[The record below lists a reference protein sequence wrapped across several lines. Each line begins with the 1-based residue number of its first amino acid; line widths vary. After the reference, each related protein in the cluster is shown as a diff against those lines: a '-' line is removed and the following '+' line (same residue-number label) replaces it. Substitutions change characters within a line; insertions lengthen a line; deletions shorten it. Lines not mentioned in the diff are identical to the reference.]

1 MAGPSNWQNNQTP
14 FLPSPLYPAQQSTEQ
29 QQNFR
34 QNDVHEPQPQTT
46 APSLLPLRPLQPS
59 PYPSMGYP
67 IYPHPKNRN
76 STQFEQSEQDKSDN
90 RRTRISRA
98 CDACRRKKIKC
109 DTNGAGNTCKNCKS
123 SKLECTYNDS
133 AKKRGPPKGYIE
145 VLENRLKRME
155 QILGNLTD
163 DEKSPATKAAK
174 SMKKR
179 KNDNASTEANNDH
192 GDDMSQTKQV
202 TPESSIAAAAPVAE
216 NKVTIATA
224 GAVSEKPLA
233 VELSSLST
241 EMRTRYIGDMSPL
254 PFLAQK
260 INFEDARIASQI
272 GVKIRR
278 FGQSLVLYEKADTS
292 GKNANQKLLESL
304 GMLKPGETIKS
315 LNDWIYKVAGVDKAT
330 SDSLMKIYFAYIHPG
345 LPVVNKLLFLKQY
358 RGEIGEYPSA
368 PLLNAIFGAAV
379 RYIETCKLFGDKVP
393 LDHEIETKE
402 GWSEKLFENLLI
414 YLKGRYSPCIST
426 VQAMVIAQS
435 HRASLD
441 EKMTSGWLLNSAA
454 IRMAQDLGLHRQS
467 ENWDIPTSEKETRK
481 RVWWSVYIMDKW
493 SAAATGR
500 PQTIFD
506 EDCDETYPN
515 ESADWEEVMDV
526 PSKDSDDHGPRY
538 PSLDKSVA
546 QKAKNENIPIYQPF
560 VQLVKLSEILG
571 RLLQGLYTPLAKK
584 HSEKHGSDAVVTYL
598 DNALSE
604 WRAALPPALQIS
616 SFNVRRLDSH
626 GRTPLLSMSG
636 LMYLSYCTLLILLH
650 RPFIEKDGSQ
660 KTRSS
665 QSSLSICT
673 SAATRC
679 VDIAEKM
686 HYRDF
691 LLVSWNFAIYPVF
704 TASLIHIYNATNPD
718 NIVSDIAKT
727 NLAKACAVIKRLSK
741 LSIGAAQLYDVLRQL
756 TRIREISIDK
766 SVFDDD
772 DDDRATR
779 DRSACLDNRCSARK
793 AFNAKL
799 KKDAK
804 VLEDNNNNSF
814 DSAGRSFDVDRG
826 NNISQNS
833 AKSHLNA
840 RASSTEIA
848 SPSLTIVSDPD
859 MHNSPNSTPSSTN
872 NGDWINGL
880 YSSLQND
887 TIDQVNAQQQQIQQQ
902 QQQQQQQLDQNQRH
916 YQQLQQQ
923 LQQQQQLSHVSN
935 NYQESNNYQDPEPY
949 SLRQFGLATEST
961 SAPINNNNQAFNFQ
975 PSYQV
980 NANINGNMLPFMPP
994 MNPSDSFLFGLADNG
1009 FSAPVNSQPTIT
1021 AYEAV
1026 PNTNTNNVT
1035 INTNNT
1041 NNTPTTNSFTTQS
1054 SPATTSNN
1062 LLDQT
1067 IFRNRPDNPFW
1078 AVPSSIEL
1086 DDWTAYLLPQQST
1099 SNVQVTSQ
1107 ASWNPTAQGWM

>member
-1 MAGPSNWQNNQTP
+1 
-14 FLPSPLYPAQQSTEQ
+14 
-29 QQNFR
+29 
-34 QNDVHEPQPQTT
+34 
-46 APSLLPLRPLQPS
+46 
-59 PYPSMGYP
+59 
-67 IYPHPKNRN
+67 
-76 STQFEQSEQDKSDN
+76 
-90 RRTRISRA
+90 
-98 CDACRRKKIKC
+98 
-109 DTNGAGNTCKNCKS
+109 
-123 SKLECTYNDS
+123 
-133 AKKRGPPKGYIE
+133 
-145 VLENRLKRME
+145 ME

-163 DEKSPATKAAK
+163 DEKAPITKAAK
-174 SMKKR
+174 STKKR
-179 KNDNASTEANNDH
+179 KSDDASTEASNERDH
-192 GDDMSQTKQV
+192 DMSQTKQV
-202 TPESSIAAAAPVAE
+202 TPESSVVAAAPVAE
-216 NKVTIATA
+216 NKVTAATT
-224 GAVSEKPLA
+224 GAATENPLA

-315 LNDWIYKVAGVDKAT
+315 LNDWIYKVTGVDKTT

-393 LDHEIETKE
+393 LDHEIETKD

-506 EDCDETYPN
+506 EDCDEAYPN

-526 PSKDSDDHGPRY
+526 PSQGSDDQGPRY
-538 PSLDKSVA
+538 PSLDKNVA
-546 QKAKNENIPIYQPF
+546 QKAKSENIPIYQPF

-718 NIVSDIAKT
+718 SIVSDIAKT
-727 NLAKACAVIKRLSK
+727 NLAKACTVIKRLSK

-756 TRIREISIDK
+756 TSIREISIDQ

-772 DDDRATR
+772 DDDATR
-779 DRSACLDNRCSARK
+779 DRAACLANKCSTRK
-793 AFNAKL
+793 AFNVRP
-799 KKDAK
+799 KKDTK
-804 VLEDNNNNSF
+804 SLEDSNNNNNTS
-814 DSAGRSFDVDRG
+814 DSAGRLSDVGRG
-826 NNISQNS
+826 STVNQSS
-833 AKSHLNA
+833 AKSRLDNV
-840 RASSTEIA
+840 ASSTEIA

-859 MHNSPNSTPSSTN
+859 MHSSPNSTPSSTS

-880 YSSLQND
+880 YSSMQND
-887 TIDQVNAQQQQIQQQ
+887 TMDQVSHQQQQHQHIQQQ
-902 QQQQQQQLDQNQRH
+902 QQMDQNQMQF
-916 YQQLQQQ
+916 QQLQQQ
-923 LQQQQQLSHVSN
+923 LQQQQQLLRVSN
-935 NYQESNNYQDPEPY
+935 SYQDSEPY
-949 SLRQFGLATEST
+949 SLRQFGLATESMF
-961 SAPINNNNQAFNFQ
+961 AHLNNNNQALNVQ
-975 PSYQV
+975 PSYQT
-980 NANINGNMLPFMPP
+980 NAIANGNLQPFMLP
-994 MNPSDSFLFGLADNG
+994 MNPSDSFLFGLTDAG
-1009 FSAPVNSQPTIT
+1009 FSTPVNLMT
-1021 AYEAV
+1021 AYETV

-1041 NNTPTTNSFTTQS
+1041 DITPTTHTFATQPS
-1054 SPATTSNN
+1054 QATTSSN
-1062 LLDQT
+1062 LLEQT

-1086 DDWTAYLLPQQST
+1086 DDWTAYLLPQQPA
-1099 SNVQVTSQ
+1099 SNVQANSQ
-1107 ASWNPTAQGWM
+1107 TSWNPTPQGWI

>member
-1 MAGPSNWQNNQTP
+1 MIA
-14 FLPSPLYPAQQSTEQ
+14 
-29 QQNFR
+29 
-34 QNDVHEPQPQTT
+34 
-46 APSLLPLRPLQPS
+46 
-59 PYPSMGYP
+59 
-67 IYPHPKNRN
+67 
-76 STQFEQSEQDKSDN
+76 
-90 RRTRISRA
+90 SR
-98 CDACRRKKIKC
+98 
-109 DTNGAGNTCKNCKS
+109 
-123 SKLECTYNDS
+123 
-133 AKKRGPPKGYIE
+133 YIE

-163 DEKSPATKAAK
+163 DEKVATASK
-174 SMKKR
+174 SAKKR
-179 KNDNASTEANNDH
+179 KTDNAASSSSSSTETETNNTT
-192 GDDMSQTKQV
+192 MSQTEQV
-202 TPESSIAAAAPVAE
+202 TPENKVATIAAAAAPVAE
-216 NKVTIATA
+216 NKVTTATT
-224 GAVSEKPLA
+224 GAMTEKPLA

-241 EMRTRYIGDMSPL
+241 EMQTRYIGDMSPL

-272 GVKIRR
+272 GIKIRR
-278 FGQSLVLYEKADTS
+278 FGQSLVLYEKADPS
-292 GKNANQKLLESL
+292 GKNANHKLLEDL

-315 LNDWIYKVAGVDKAT
+315 LNDWIYRVAGVDKVT

-393 LDHEIETKE
+393 LDHQIETKE
-402 GWSEKLFENLLI
+402 GWSERLFENLLI

-426 VQAMVIAQS
+426 VQAMVIAQN

-467 ENWDIPTSEKETRK
+467 ESWDIPTSEKETRK

-493 SAAATGR
+493 SAASTGR

-506 EDCDETYPN
+506 EDCDETYPS

-526 PSKDSDDHGPRY
+526 PSKDSDQEGPRY

-546 QKAKNENIPIYQPF
+546 QKAKSEKIPIYQPF

-604 WRAALPPALQIS
+604 WRSALPPALQIS

-650 RPFIEKDGSQ
+650 RPFIEKDSNQ

-718 NIVSDIAKT
+718 SIVSDIAKT
-727 NLAKACAVIKRLSK
+727 NLAKACNVIKRLSK

-756 TRIREISIDK
+756 TRIREISIDP
-766 SVFDDD
+766 SVFDEENDP
-772 DDDRATR
+772 DRDHAVKLAKKCHGHKVFT
-779 DRSACLDNRCSARK
+779 S
-793 AFNAKL
+793 KL
-799 KKDAK
+799 KKERKAS
-804 VLEDNNNNSF
+804 EDSNNSINS
-814 DSAGRSFDVDRG
+814 DGAGRLSDVGRG
-826 NNISQNS
+826 SSTGQNS
-833 AKSHLNA
+833 TKPHLHQ
-840 RASSTEIA
+840 RDSSTEVA
-848 SPSLTIVSDPD
+848 SPSLTILSDPEVN
-859 MHNSPNSTPSSTN
+859 NSANSTPTSTN

-880 YSSLQND
+880 YSCMQSDSLN
-887 TIDQVNAQQQQIQQQ
+887 QVNAQQQ
-902 QQQQQQQLDQNQRH
+902 QQQQQQQLELELEQNQRR

-923 LQQQQQLSHVSN
+923 LQQQPQPPTQPP
-935 NYQESNNYQDPEPY
+935 QMPNNYQDSEPY
-949 SLRQFGLATEST
+949 SLRQFGLATEPMY
-961 SAPINNNNQAFNFQ
+961 APIDNNNQALNMQ
-975 PSYQV
+975 PSYQTNT
-980 NANINGNMLPFMPP
+980 NANVNGNLLPFMIPV
-994 MNPSDSFLFGLADNG
+994 NPSDSFLFSLTDAG
-1009 FSAPVNSQPTIT
+1009 FSTPTNMQPIMT

-1026 PNTNTNNVT
+1026 PNTNTNRPP
-1035 INTNNT
+1035 TNNT
-1041 NNTPTTNSFTTQS
+1041 NTASTNTAFNTNTPAA
-1054 SPATTSNN
+1054 PNN

-1086 DDWTAYLLPQQST
+1086 DDWTAYLLPQQPVT
-1099 SNVQVTSQ
+1099 SSQQAASQ
-1107 ASWNPTAQGWM
+1107 ASWSSTTQGWM

>member
-1 MAGPSNWQNNQTP
+1 MSISTCNSACFASASILPWKQCNSTASSHYEGQQPFEMTNIDRGVYLTERSSQSNTAQRERRLHEFLPSFSLDLKLKDNGITQHILHESYQDSIMLEWEMAGPSNWHNNQASFPPPSLHPTQQQQP
-14 FLPSPLYPAQQSTEQ
+14 SPQQVHQPPHYGQSDIYTQQPRQQPLPSG
-29 QQNFR
+29 
-34 QNDVHEPQPQTT
+34 
-46 APSLLPLRPLQPS
+46 PSLLPLRPLQPS

-67 IYPHPKNRN
+67 IYPYPRSRN
-76 STQFEQSEQDKSDN
+76 GTQFEQSEQDKAEN

-98 CDACRRKKIKC
+98 C
-109 DTNGAGNTCKNCKS
+109 
-123 SKLECTYNDS
+123 

-163 DEKSPATKAAK
+163 DEKLASSNSKPAKKIKTD
-174 SMKKR
+174 SM
-179 KNDNASTEANNDH
+179 ASTSTSTSTTTTTTEAETNNTT
-192 GDDMSQTKQV
+192 MSQTEQV
-202 TPESSIAAAAPVAE
+202 TPENKVVAITAAAAPVAE
-216 NKVTIATA
+216 NEVTTATT
-224 GAVSEKPLA
+224 GAITEKPLA

-241 EMRTRYIGDMSPL
+241 GMQTRYIGDMSPL

-272 GVKIRR
+272 GIKIRR
-278 FGQSLVLYEKADTS
+278 FGQSLVLYEKANPSD
-292 GKNANQKLLESL
+292 KNANHKLLEEL
-304 GMLKPGETIKS
+304 GKLKPGETIKS
-315 LNDWIYKVAGVDKAT
+315 LNDWIYKVAGVDKVT

-368 PLLNAIFGAAV
+368 PLLNGIFGAAV

-393 LDHEIETKE
+393 LDHQIETKE
-402 GWSEKLFENLLI
+402 GWSERLFENLLI

-426 VQAMVIAQS
+426 VQAMVIAQN

-441 EKMTSGWLLNSAA
+441 EKMTSAWLLNSA
-454 IRMAQDLGLHRQS
+454 AQDLGLHRQS
-467 ENWDIPTSEKETRK
+467 ESWDIPTSEKETRK

-493 SAAATGR
+493 SSASTGR

-506 EDCDETYPN
+506 EDCDETYPS

-526 PSKDSDDHGPRY
+526 PSKDSDEEGPRY

-546 QKAKNENIPIYQPF
+546 QKAKSENIPIYQPF

-604 WRAALPPALQIS
+604 WRSALPPALQIS

-650 RPFIEKDGSQ
+650 RPFIEKDSNQ

-665 QSSLSICT
+665 QSSLTICT

-727 NLAKACAVIKRLSK
+727 NLTKACGVIKRLSK

-756 TRIREISIDK
+756 TKIREISIDP
-766 SVFDDD
+766 SVFDEEEDPVR
-772 DDDRATR
+772 DRAVKL
-779 DRSACLDNRCSARK
+779 ANKCHGHK
-793 AFNAKL
+793 AFTSKL
-799 KKDAK
+799 KKDRK
-804 VLEDNNNNSF
+804 VSEDSNISNS
-814 DSAGRSFDVDRG
+814 SEGAGRLSDVGRG
-826 NNISQNS
+826 SNAGYSS
-833 AKSHLNA
+833 TKSHLHQ
-840 RASSTEIA
+840 RDSSTEIA
-848 SPSLTIVSDPD
+848 SPSLTILSDPEVY
-859 MHNSPNSTPSSTN
+859 NSANSTPTSTN

-880 YSSLQND
+880 YSSMQND
-887 TIDQVNAQQQQIQQQ
+887 S
-902 QQQQQQQLDQNQRH
+902 LNQGKSLLFTV
-916 YQQLQQQ
+916 YGL
-923 LQQQQQLSHVSN
+923 VVKVC
-935 NYQESNNYQDPEPY
+935 Y
-949 SLRQFGLATEST
+949 S
-961 SAPINNNNQAFNFQ
+961 
-975 PSYQV
+975 
-980 NANINGNMLPFMPP
+980 
-994 MNPSDSFLFGLADNG
+994 
-1009 FSAPVNSQPTIT
+1009 
-1021 AYEAV
+1021 
-1026 PNTNTNNVT
+1026 
-1035 INTNNT
+1035 
-1041 NNTPTTNSFTTQS
+1041 
-1054 SPATTSNN
+1054 
-1062 LLDQT
+1062 
-1067 IFRNRPDNPFW
+1067 
-1078 AVPSSIEL
+1078 
-1086 DDWTAYLLPQQST
+1086 
-1099 SNVQVTSQ
+1099 
-1107 ASWNPTAQGWM
+1107 